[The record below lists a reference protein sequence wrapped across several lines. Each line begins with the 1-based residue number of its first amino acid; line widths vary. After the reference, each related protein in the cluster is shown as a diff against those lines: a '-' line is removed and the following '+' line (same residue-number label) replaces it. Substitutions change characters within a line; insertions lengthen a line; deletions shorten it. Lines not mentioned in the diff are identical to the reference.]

1 MSRYV
6 TQDGERQVVKVDGC
20 DLSDWIEKDKCYC
33 PTCGA
38 SWIYCDDYDTY
49 AIGCT
54 GSDNLWMSYHFVCIH
69 ASEWRGIRQ
78 NVTIHC

>member
-6 TQDGERQVVKVDGC
+6 TQDGERQVVKVDG
-20 DLSDWIEKDKCYC
+20 YC

-38 SWIYCDDYDTY
+38 SRIYCDDYDTY

-54 GSDNLWMSYHFVCIH
+54 GSDNLWMSYHFVCIR
-69 ASEWRGIRQ
+69 ASDWRGMRDR
-78 NVTIHC
+78 T